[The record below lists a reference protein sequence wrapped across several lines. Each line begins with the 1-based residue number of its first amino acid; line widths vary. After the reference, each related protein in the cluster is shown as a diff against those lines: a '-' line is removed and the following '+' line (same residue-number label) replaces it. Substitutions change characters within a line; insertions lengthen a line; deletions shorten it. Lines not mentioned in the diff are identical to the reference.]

1 MKNSSFLSEAQLV
14 QAADQL
20 VIDERQERIC
30 HATRLAGVLDE
41 HNFKLEWTDQE
52 LTTGFTLRGIFK
64 PEVGTMTYSFSLQ
77 ELSQPASSRLRFNE
91 NAAVVRVIDGP
102 LQINIAGMAF
112 EQEQTHL
119 STIVYE
125 ALGDL
130 ILDSYKA
137 TPSSGTP

>member
-1 MKNSSFLSEAQLV
+1 
-14 QAADQL
+14 
-20 VIDERQERIC
+20 
-30 HATRLAGVLDE
+30 
-41 HNFKLEWTDQE
+41 
-52 LTTGFTLRGIFK
+52 
-64 PEVGTMTYSFSLQ
+64 MTYSFSLQ

-112 EQEQTHL
+112 EQEQIHL